1 MQRQKI
7 RREMHGQKTFGKEI
21 FAFLKYCNNIH
32 HKTFFIVFDLI
43 LLEIFLAEKTTLTLE
58 MLTLLFRMGHENF
71 THRFNFE
78 SYAFFCQIN
87 KDSELKFVLLH
98 STVACNK
105 FNLTLIF

>member
-1 MQRQKI
+1 
-7 RREMHGQKTFGKEI
+7 MHGQKTFGKEI

-78 SYAFFCQIN
+78 KQQ
-87 KDSELKFVLLH
+87 
-98 STVACNK
+98 
-105 FNLTLIF
+105 